1 MFDRAMAQEIDRHR
15 RRYEAARDAFD
26 AVKDK
31 PNYPLHNEARMAFEV
46 LRGTNPDHSA
56 AYAELERAIRKA
68 DKEYHEE
75 VARLGQEH
83 GVRAR

>member
-1 MFDRAMAQEIDRHR
+1 
-15 RRYEAARDAFD
+15 
-26 AVKDK
+26 
-31 PNYPLHNEARMAFEV
+31 MAFEV

-68 DKEYHEE
+68 NKEYHEE

-83 GVRAR
+83 GVLVG